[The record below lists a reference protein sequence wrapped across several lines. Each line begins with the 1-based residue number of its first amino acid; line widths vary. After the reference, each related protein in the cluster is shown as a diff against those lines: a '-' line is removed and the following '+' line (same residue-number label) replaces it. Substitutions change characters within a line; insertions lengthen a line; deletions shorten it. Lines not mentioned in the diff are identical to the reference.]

1 MITHR
6 LSTANNKYMGEKY
19 DPSLPSKYLMYL
31 DMNNLYG
38 FAMMQPMPSHDFRWL
53 TSNEIEDLED
63 IKDLDPQGED
73 GYFLEVSISI

>member
-19 DPSLPSKYLMYL
+19 DPSLSSKYLMYL

-38 FAMMQPMPSHDFRWL
+38 FAMMQPMPSHGFHWL
-53 TSNEIEDLED
+53 TSEEMIDLGAIE
-63 IKDLDPQGED
+63 DLDPQGED
-73 GYFLEVSISI
+73 GYFLEVCI